1 MNVYIR
7 HLILPGGASVEESQ
21 EHYCCA
27 RKNSNCRQD
36 DGQLRL
42 MTDLGACGVALDNAK

>member
-7 HLILPGGASVEESQ
+7 HLILPGGASVEERQ
-21 EHYCCA
+21 EEYYCCA

-36 DGQLRL
+36 DGQRL
-42 MTDLGACGVALDNAK
+42 MTDPGACGVALDNAK